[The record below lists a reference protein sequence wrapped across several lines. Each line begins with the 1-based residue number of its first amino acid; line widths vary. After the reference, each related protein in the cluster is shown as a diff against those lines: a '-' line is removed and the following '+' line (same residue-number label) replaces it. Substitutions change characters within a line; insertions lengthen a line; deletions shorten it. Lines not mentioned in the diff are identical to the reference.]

1 MNKLSLGPAVLALAL
16 KVMSL
21 VVFLAL
27 RVKPLV
33 MSLALRV
40 KRGEVPSWV
49 VAAKGHETCV
59 CVCVQIVSVL
69 RPALDQYFPEQTGV
83 RIIAEPG
90 RYFAA
95 SAFTLAV
102 NIIAKR
108 TVTASDSTSS
118 SPGNVGV

>member
-1 MNKLSLGPAVLALAL
+1 
-16 KVMSL
+16 
-21 VVFLAL
+21 
-27 RVKPLV
+27 
-33 MSLALRV
+33 
-40 KRGEVPSWV
+40 
-49 VAAKGHETCV
+49 
-59 CVCVQIVSVL
+59 VSVL

-118 SPGNVGV
+118 SPGDVGV